1 MNMTQTDKI
10 MKILRGLSST
20 LIIIGAIL
28 IISHNQYANL
38 IIFIGFI
45 SKVITDNIVINQ
57 LKKTIKQ
64 LEKGNTLEN

>member
-1 MNMTQTDKI
+1 MTQTDKI

-20 LIIIGAIL
+20 LIIIGVIL
-28 IISHNQYANL
+28 QISHNQYANL
-38 IIFIGFI
+38 IILIGFI
-45 SKVITDNIVINQ
+45 SAYFLANIVINQ